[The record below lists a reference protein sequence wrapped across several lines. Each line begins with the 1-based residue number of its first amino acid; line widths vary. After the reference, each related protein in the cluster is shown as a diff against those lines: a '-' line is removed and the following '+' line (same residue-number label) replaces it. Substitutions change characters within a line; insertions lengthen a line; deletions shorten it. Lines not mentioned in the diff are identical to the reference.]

1 MATIDVMMTVKN
13 GMPFL
18 NASIESVIN
27 QSFKDWRLIIVDHAS
42 TDSSLETAHQYAER
56 DGRIDV
62 YSAPAS
68 YTHTD
73 VRNLTLDKCDCRY
86 AMCQD
91 ADDISVPLRMQTMDE
106 LFVANPHLV
115 AAASQMITIDTEG
128 SVIGTQTYPVNERE
142 IAAAMFFY
150 YPSPHPAATINFS
163 ALNGASIR
171 YGQDFLKVLP
181 PEQSLRL
188 AGLAEDY
195 FLFAQLSLLGPLRN
209 LDAPMIKYRIHPNS
223 VTRSRQAEQR
233 TAALEVSRFLS
244 RTFSAMHN
252 LEAFDPVPF
261 CSHSEHVYDCGKL
274 DYAAEFD
281 RMASALRQG
290 LGQSNELTRELRFR
304 WVLATRYS
312 PIMLARY
319 LGIAA
324 RYGIRPWEYR
334 QVRNWIFRAVNDSYV
349 DRLSDKLAGTN

>member
-42 TDSSLETAHQYAER
+42 TDSSLETAHRYAER
-56 DGRIDV
+56 DRRIDV
-62 YSAPAS
+62 HSAPAS

-73 VRNLTLDKCDCRY
+73 VRNLALDKCDCRY

-106 LFVANPHLV
+106 LFVANPRLV
-115 AAASQMITIDTEG
+115 AAASQMITIDSEG
-128 SVIGTQTYPVNERE
+128 SLLGTQTYPVDERE

-150 YPSPHPAATINFS
+150 YPSPHPAAMINFS
-163 ALNGASIR
+163 ALDGVSIR

-181 PEQSLRL
+181 QEQSLHL

-195 FLFAQLSLLGPLRN
+195 FLFAQLSLLGPIRN
-209 LDAPMIKYRIHPNS
+209 IETPMIKYRIHSNS
-223 VTRSRQAEQR
+223 VTRSRQTEQR
-233 TAALEVSRFLS
+233 MAALEVSRFLS
-244 RTFSAMHN
+244 RTFSAMHD
-252 LEAFDPVPF
+252 LETFDPVPF
-261 CSHSEHVYDCGKL
+261 CSHSEHVYDCGKS
-274 DYAAEFD
+274 DYSAEFD
-281 RMASALRQG
+281 RMASVLRQG
-290 LGQSNELTRELRFR
+290 LGQSSELTRALRFR
-304 WVLATRYS
+304 WVLATRHS
-312 PIMLARY
+312 PVMLARY
-319 LGIAA
+319 LGVAA

-334 QVRNWIFRAVNDSYV
+334 QVRNWIFRSVNDSYV
-349 DRLSDKLAGTN
+349 HKLSDRFASMN